1 MSLIRTTGEKEY
13 EDVLALSQYAFQ
25 YTLTEEQ
32 KNQKKKTLER
42 QQIWAVYDD
51 KNEMESKLHIL
62 PHHIWIEGLPISMG
76 GIAGV
81 ATWPEYRRHGN
92 VASLIMHA
100 LKQMKKDGHVL
111 SYLHPFKVSF
121 YRKYGWELIADKNY
135 YELSKEHF
143 VPFQSVNGMVK
154 RVNIEK
160 EWEVLN
166 NVYEQFSQLYNGMLK
181 RNKFWWLNHV
191 QSSGF
196 HFVAALNEHQQV
208 VGYMMYKIENKI
220 FEVEEFI
227 PLNEQAFKILWNFI
241 CQHDSMVNQLSI
253 RWAGTE
259 AWLFLLDNP
268 YCKQTTF
275 PYFMGRI
282 VDAPAFLKLYPFKE
296 GEHSVFLHLYDEH
309 CPWNN
314 GTYHIKNGVVTPFL
328 KGKEGSTCIHPP
340 KRGLQLD
347 IQTLMTALLGYR
359 SVKQLSQMGKITG
372 DAHEKENFAQ
382 IITQKTTNFLDFF

>member
-1 MSLIRTTGEKEY
+1 MSFIRTAGEKEY
-13 EDVLALSQYAFQ
+13 EGVLTLSQYAFQ

-42 QQIWAVYDD
+42 QQIWAVFDENND
-51 KNEMESKLHIL
+51 IESKLHIL
-62 PHHIWIEGLPISMG
+62 PHQVWIEGQPVSMG

-81 ATWPEYRRHGN
+81 ATWPEYRRLGN

-100 LKQMKKDGHVL
+100 LKEMKKDGYIL

-121 YRKYGWELIADKNY
+121 YRKYGWELIADKSS

-143 VPFQSVNGMVK
+143 VPFRSVNGMVK
-154 RVNIEK
+154 RINIEK
-160 EWEVLN
+160 GWEILN
-166 NVYEQFSQLYNGMLK
+166 KVYEQFSQLYNGMLK

-191 QSSGF
+191 QSPGF
-196 HFVAALNEHQQV
+196 HFVAALDEQQQV
-208 VGYMMYKIENKI
+208 VGYMMYKVENKI

-253 RWAGTE
+253 RRAGDE
-259 AWLFLLDNP
+259 AWWFLLDNP
-268 YCKQTTF
+268 HCKQTTF

-282 VDAPAFLKLYPFKE
+282 VDAAAFLELYPFKLD
-296 GEHSVFLHLYDEH
+296 EHSVFLHLYDEH

-314 GTYHIKNGVVTPFL
+314 GAYHIKNGIVTPFL
-328 KGKEGSTCIHPP
+328 KGKEGNTCTHPP

-347 IQTLMTALLGYR
+347 IQTLTAALLGYR

-372 DAHEKENFAQ
+372 DAQETEKFAE
-382 IITQKTTNFLDFF
+382 IITRRNTSFLDFF